1 MRRHVS
7 YSTGLYLP
15 VGVGVSFGAT
25 TYSVAL
31 DLTYQL
37 RWTLVLS
44 HVLRLQTSLPCW
56 DGLRCYRMS
65 YNSGP
70 RLPAGEGS
78 DAATRYA
85 VPCAPHTSSIKKNLA
100 DLPVQLGTCVS
111 KAHMHIFKAP
121 DARAIMGLQD
131 VRIGGAL
138 NVCKMCGHTATMQ
151 CRPY

>member
-1 MRRHVS
+1 MCRHVP
-7 YSTGLYLP
+7 YSTGLYLS
-15 VGVGVSFGAT
+15 VEVSFSAD
-25 TYSVAL
+25 TYSVAP

-44 HVLRLQTSLPCW
+44 HVLRLQTSLPYW

-65 YNSGP
+65 YNSEP

-78 DAATRYA
+78 NAVTRHA
-85 VPCAPHTSSIKKNLA
+85 VPCAPHASSIKKSLA
-100 DLPVQLGTCVS
+100 DLPVQLATCVS

-121 DARAIMGLQD
+121 DARAIMSLQD